1 MHALTTSKNK
11 EINTIK
17 EINIVHCKKM
27 VDIEKKYDTLQTD
40 TSSMLKQQKEKITE
54 KITLEIQQVMTT
66 KHQEAMQLN
75 QEKQAKE
82 IESMLQKHEQEINGA
97 TEKLE
102 HTNHELRSQSEL
114 LTENHQLLQQKYALV
129 LADQKSSEN
138 ILVTAKENHVQEIV
152 KKNME
157 LQNMRALI
165 LKEHEL
171 EMNANYLKLKNAEE
185 KVKGKWTQGAM
196 YPVVSN

>member
-40 TSSMLKQQKEKITE
+40 TNSMLKQQKEKITE
-54 KITLEIQQVMTT
+54 KITLEIQQAMQT

-82 IESMLQKHEQEINGA
+82 IESMQQKHEHEINGA

-102 HTNHELRSQSEL
+102 HTNLELRSQSEL

-138 ILVTAKENHVQEIV
+138 VLVTAKENHVQEIV

-196 YPVVSN
+196 YTSS

>member
-54 KITLEIQQVMTT
+54 KITLEIQQAMQT

-75 QEKQAKE
+75 EEKQAKE
-82 IESMLQKHEQEINGA
+82 IESMLQKHEHEINGA

-102 HTNHELRSQSEL
+102 HTNLELRSQSEL

-138 ILVTAKENHVQEIV
+138 VLVSAKENHVQEIA

-196 YPVVSN
+196 YTSS

>member
-40 TSSMLKQQKEKITE
+40 TNSMLKQQKEKITE
-54 KITLEIQQVMTT
+54 KITLEIQQVMQT

-82 IESMLQKHEQEINGA
+82 IESMLQKHEHEINGA

-102 HTNHELRSQSEL
+102 HTNLELRSQSEL
-114 LTENHQLLQQKYALV
+114 LTENHLLLQKKYALV

-138 ILVTAKENHVQEIV
+138 VLVSAKENHVQEIV

-196 YPVVSN
+196 YTSS

>member
-40 TSSMLKQQKEKITE
+40 TNSMLKQQKEKITE
-54 KITLEIQQVMTT
+54 KITLEIQQAMQT

-82 IESMLQKHEQEINGA
+82 IESMLQKHEHEINGA

-102 HTNHELRSQSEL
+102 HTNLELRSQSEL

-138 ILVTAKENHVQEIV
+138 VLVSAKENHVQEIV

-185 KVKGKWTQGAM
+185 KVKGKWTQEAM
-196 YPVVSN
+196 YQ

>member
-40 TSSMLKQQKEKITE
+40 TNSMLKQQKEKITE
-54 KITLEIQQVMTT
+54 KITLEIQQVMQT

-82 IESMLQKHEQEINGA
+82 IESMQQKHEHEINGA

-102 HTNHELRSQSEL
+102 HTNLELRSQSEL

-138 ILVTAKENHVQEIV
+138 VLVTAKENHVQEIV

-196 YPVVSN
+196 YTSS

>member
-40 TSSMLKQQKEKITE
+40 TNSMLKQQKEKITE
-54 KITLEIQQVMTT
+54 KITLEIQQVMQTQ
-66 KHQEAMQLN
+66 HQEAMQLN

-82 IESMLQKHEQEINGA
+82 IESMLQKHEHEINGA

-102 HTNHELRSQSEL
+102 HTNLELRSQSEL
-114 LTENHQLLQQKYALV
+114 LTENHLLLQQKYALV

-138 ILVTAKENHVQEIV
+138 VLVSAKENHVQEIV

-196 YPVVSN
+196 YTSS

>member
-11 EINTIK
+11 EISTIK

-54 KITLEIQQVMTT
+54 KITLEIQQAMQT

-82 IESMLQKHEQEINGA
+82 IESMQQKHEHEINGA

-102 HTNHELRSQSEL
+102 HTNLELRSQSEL
-114 LTENHQLLQQKYALV
+114 LTENHLLLQQKYALV

-138 ILVTAKENHVQEIV
+138 VLVTAKENHVQEIV

-196 YPVVSN
+196 YTSS

>member
-17 EINIVHCKKM
+17 EMNIVHCKKM
-27 VDIEKKYDTLQTD
+27 VDIEKKYEMLQTD
-40 TSSMLKQQKEKITE
+40 TISMLKQQKEKITE
-54 KITLEIQQVMTT
+54 KITLEIQQVMMT

-75 QEKQAKE
+75 EEKQAKE
-82 IESMLQKHEQEINGA
+82 IEFMLQKHEQEMNGA

-114 LTENHQLLQQKYALV
+114 LTENHQLLQKKYALV

-138 ILVTAKENHVQEIV
+138 ILATAKENHVQEIV

-171 EMNANYLKLKNAEE
+171 EMNASYLKLKNVEE

-196 YPVVSN
+196 YTSSC

>member
-40 TSSMLKQQKEKITE
+40 TNSMLKQQKEKITE
-54 KITLEIQQVMTT
+54 KITLEIQQVMQT

-82 IESMLQKHEQEINGA
+82 IESMQQKHEHEINGA

-102 HTNHELRSQSEL
+102 HTNLELRSQSEL
-114 LTENHQLLQQKYALV
+114 LTENHLLLQQKYALV

-138 ILVTAKENHVQEIV
+138 VLVTAKENHVQEIV

-196 YPVVSN
+196 YTSS

>member
-40 TSSMLKQQKEKITE
+40 TNSMLKQQKEKITE
-54 KITLEIQQVMTT
+54 KITLEIQQVMQTQ
-66 KHQEAMQLN
+66 HQEAMQLN

-82 IESMLQKHEQEINGA
+82 IESMQQKHEHEINGA

-102 HTNHELRSQSEL
+102 HTNLELRSQSEL
-114 LTENHQLLQQKYALV
+114 LTENHLLLQKKYALV

-138 ILVTAKENHVQEIV
+138 VLVTAKENHVQEIV

-185 KVKGKWTQGAM
+185 KVKGKWTQEAM
-196 YPVVSN
+196 YQ

>member
-40 TSSMLKQQKEKITE
+40 TNSMLKQQKEKITE
-54 KITLEIQQVMTT
+54 KITLEIQQVMQTQ
-66 KHQEAMQLN
+66 HQEAMQLN

-82 IESMLQKHEQEINGA
+82 IESMLQKHEHEMNGA

-102 HTNHELRSQSEL
+102 HTNLELRSQSEL
-114 LTENHQLLQQKYALV
+114 LTENHLLLQQKYALV

-138 ILVTAKENHVQEIV
+138 VLVSAKENHVQEIV

-196 YPVVSN
+196 YTSS

>member
-54 KITLEIQQVMTT
+54 KITLEIQQAMQT

-82 IESMLQKHEQEINGA
+82 IESMQQKHEHEINGA

-102 HTNHELRSQSEL
+102 HTNLELRSQSEL
-114 LTENHQLLQQKYALV
+114 LTENHLLLQQKYALV

-138 ILVTAKENHVQEIV
+138 VLVTAKENHVQEIV

-196 YPVVSN
+196 YTSS